1 MLNAKQEFSELAD
14 AQLLPVEMLDTMENI
29 DKLIDFIEN
38 WEGSEE
44 QNNFPFTESIL
55 EKLHLKTVKLK
66 EYFGGTRDRSAPK
79 VLRQQTPRLSPKA
92 FWNTIDLSETADY
105 IEEK

>member
-1 MLNAKQEFSELAD
+1 MYTSAILQYDGNHVIFTNR
-14 AQLLPVEMLDTMENI
+14 AQAEI
-29 DKLIDFIEN
+29 
-38 WEGSEE
+38 
-44 QNNFPFTESIL
+44 Q
-55 EKLHLKTVKLK
+55 LK
-66 EYFGGTRDRSAPK
+66 EYFGGWRDTQAPR